1 MCDPL
6 GDRHWAQ
13 RNLMAAVAAEPAVI
27 SFAVG
32 NPFNGDKTF
41 DLLVQPIGTRRAAEL
56 TSQFGAIPVQIETN
70 LRLLDEQGRPLSDK
84 GPQAR
89 AAIRLGPFEENQ

>member
-1 MCDPL
+1 
-6 GDRHWAQ
+6 
-13 RNLMAAVAAEPAVI
+13 MAAVAAEPAVI

-32 NPFNGDKTF
+32 NPLNGDKTF
-41 DLLVQPIGTRRAAEL
+41 DLLVQPVGTRRAAEL

-84 GPQAR
+84 GLRHAPLFDLD
-89 AAIRLGPFEENQ
+89 RLKRNQ